1 MGGKTSK
8 PRPSS
13 QDETNTSSSLPG
25 DSSSVTDEH
34 DTRTNSVKRKY
45 SQESI
50 SSNDDESEDS
60 PITSGRECAEE
71 IPFTVEKFEAR
82 PRKYL
87 MTSQSAPLLKDT
99 SNWVK
104 RQHDHTRTT
113 DNIPPLTPESKNMR
127 ILYEQESPFMMT
139 IQNSRS
145 SNMRETDRVR
155 LPEHEWQDA
164 CTESLRK
171 ALFIQP
177 QQPDGRIL
185 GTRSAPTSVDRI
197 ETVRATSPHLKREMP
212 RTDRRHSILSS
223 LNCHLDVIPERVEDE
238 KENPDDYEY
247 SEMDI
252 YF

>member
-1 MGGKTSK
+1 MIRKFAVRRGRGEQLIKLG
-8 PRPSS
+8 SS
-13 QDETNTSSSLPG
+13 EFTGRRLYSYTLGNSWTSSWNVPGNLYLLSFVFSCFGLICTVRYTCLP
-25 DSSSVTDEH
+25 
-34 DTRTNSVKRKY
+34 
-45 SQESI
+45 
-50 SSNDDESEDS
+50 
-60 PITSGRECAEE
+60 ECAEE

-177 QQPDGRIL
+177 QQ
-185 GTRSAPTSVDRI
+185 V
-197 ETVRATSPHLKREMP
+197 
-212 RTDRRHSILSS
+212 SS
-223 LNCHLDVIPERVEDE
+223 LD
-238 KENPDDYEY
+238 
-247 SEMDI
+247 
-252 YF
+252 